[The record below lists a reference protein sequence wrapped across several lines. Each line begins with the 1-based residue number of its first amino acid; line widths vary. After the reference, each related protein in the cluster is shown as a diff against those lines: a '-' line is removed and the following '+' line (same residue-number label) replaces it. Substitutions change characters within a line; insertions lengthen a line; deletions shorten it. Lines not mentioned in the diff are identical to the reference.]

1 MKNLLII
8 VFILAGLNIFFFDY
22 SKDRPAVGI
31 ENDSTTVVTP
41 PSYLSEEDEL
51 INTILMRYHYKKFN
65 LGDSLSSY
73 IFDKYIST
81 LDMNRSYFYQSDI
94 DGFQRYRY
102 KLDDDIKQ
110 GDLDAAYQIF
120 NTFKQRVDKRTDY
133 VNEILDKG
141 FDFKLNENYQIDRDS
156 LPWPRTE
163 KEMNELW
170 RKKLK
175 NDAINL
181 ILAGKDWK
189 DTKSTLKKRYANFR
203 RAIDQ
208 YNYEDV
214 FQLFMNTYTESVDP
228 HTNYLS
234 PLSSQNFKIDMSR
247 SLEGIGAQL
256 EQDDEYTKVAELIPG
271 GPADKSGLLKR
282 NDRIIGV
289 GQGEKGEIVDVIG
302 WRINDVVQ
310 LIRGPKGTTVR
321 LEILP
326 ASEGRNAIP
335 KDIKIVREKVTLKE
349 QSAKKKIIEIND
361 NGKSYKM
368 GVIIVP
374 AFYIDFDAKQKGDPN
389 YKSTTRDV
397 KKLIGELKKENVAG
411 IILDLR
417 DNGGGSLEEAISMT
431 GLFIKEG
438 PVVQVRS
445 ADGRVDVDDSP
456 EKSPYYTGP
465 LAVLVNRFSASASEI
480 FTAALQDYGRA
491 IIVGQQTYG
500 KGTVQNLINLN
511 RLITGEK
518 GKLGQ
523 VKLTIAKFYRITGG
537 STQDKGVTPDIKLP
551 SAIDTK
557 EYGENTEKSALPWD
571 QIAPASFQKY
581 GDINKYLPELI
592 KKHKERMEHTAEF
605 DNVLEDIQ
613 EYQQAKSQKVVSLN
627 EEVRKKEKNEQDQK
641 EFEQENLRRKEKGL
655 KLLKKGETP
664 TKKEDTDPYLKETG
678 KILADYIQMI
688 S

>member
-22 SKDRPAVGI
+22 SKDRPTVNV

-73 IFDKYIST
+73 IFDQYIST

-94 DGFQRYRY
+94 DDFQKYRY
-102 KLDDDIKQ
+102 KLDNDIKE
-110 GDLDAAYQIF
+110 GDLDPAYQIF

-141 FDFKLNENYQIDRDS
+141 FDFKLDENYKIDRDS
-156 LPWPRTE
+156 LPWPKTE
-163 KEMNELW
+163 SEMNELW

-234 PLSSQNFKIDMSR
+234 PLTSQNFKIDMSR

-349 QSAKKKIIEIND
+349 QSAKKKVIEIND

-374 AFYIDFDAKQKGDPN
+374 AFYIDFDAKEKGDPN

-397 KKLIGELKKENVAG
+397 KKLVGELKKENVAG

-431 GLFIKEG
+431 GLFIKGG

-456 EKSPYYTGP
+456 DTGAYYTGP

-511 RLITGEK
+511 RLMTGEK

-551 SAIDTK
+551 FTIDTK
-557 EYGENTEKSALPWD
+557 EYGENTDKSALPWD
-571 QIAPASFQKY
+571 QIAPATYHKY
-581 GDINKYLPELI
+581 GDISKYLPELI
-592 KKHKERMEHTAEF
+592 EKHKERMEHTTEF

-627 EEVRKKEKNEQDQK
+627 EEVRKKEKDEQEQK

-678 KILADYIQMI
+678 TILADYIQMI